1 MTTPNLIIVIMLVVG
16 TILLSISW
24 RMDKNSSF
32 NNGSFLIQ
40 IILAIIGACLIIG
53 SLFSKLVLS
62 FVG

>member
-53 SLFSKLVLS
+53 ALFSKLVLS